1 MNKSFYDLIYLCS
14 CAVNGVKPDAEK
26 VREMDLEQLY
36 RISKFHTLTAITAFA
51 LESAGVK
58 DKKFC
63 QAKEK
68 AIRKNMLLDIE
79 REKLCTYM
87 EKNRIWYMPLKGSI
101 LKNLYPKCGMRQM
114 ADNDILFDSHYRKNV
129 KEYFESNNYD
139 VIRYDKGNHDVYE
152 KLPVL
157 NFEMHTSLFYT
168 AHDRKWQEYY
178 RNIRTK
184 LIKDDNNSYGYHF
197 SDEDFYIYII
207 THEYKHYSN
216 SGTGLR
222 SLLDCYVYLHKKS
235 DSLDWNY
242 IETECKKL
250 GIADFE
256 RQSRE
261 LAVKIFDVSV
271 NTELSEINRQ
281 MLEYYLTSGT
291 YGTFENSVKVRR
303 KKYAE
308 KTGKTSKWNYIM
320 NRLFPNKEWYES
332 QKPFYNRHPYF
343 KPFFVAFRLF
353 RGAFLNRKMILSEL
367 KVILKS

>member
-14 CAVNGVKPDAEK
+14 CAVNGVKPDTEK
-26 VREMDLEQLY
+26 VRKMNPEQLY
-36 RISKFHTLTAITAFA
+36 KISEFHTLTAITAFA

-58 DKKFC
+58 EKKFC

-79 REKLCTYM
+79 REKLCAYM

-129 KEYFESNNYD
+129 KKYFESNNYD
-139 VIRYDKGNHDVYE
+139 VISYDKGNHDVYE

-157 NFEMHTSLFYT
+157 NFEMHTSLFYK
-168 AHDRKWQEYY
+168 AHDKKWQEYY

-197 SDEDFYIYII
+197 SDEDFYIYIT

-222 SLLDCYVYLHKKS
+222 SLLDCYVYLDKKS

-256 RQSRE
+256 RQSHE

-281 MLEYYLTSGT
+281 MLEYYLKSGT
-291 YGTFENSVKVRR
+291 YGTLENSVRVRR

-308 KTGKTSKWNYIM
+308 KTGKTSKLNYII
-320 NRLFPNKEWYES
+320 NRIFPDREWYET

-343 KPFFVAFRLF
+343 KPFFVVFRLF